1 MRKTHWYIFSTIMI
15 IGVVLGVLSGASK
28 KVQITSEME
37 KRIKTAIELSL
48 EPEII
53 VDEGGK
59 QINESSMHH
68 YKERLCAVFDEK
80 CAMVQ
85 RAYDAMQL
93 AYNNYDEHS
102 DVVINNDITSFY
114 PSLYEESEDGKTAKV
129 AVDTHCIQ
137 RCVQFEKDTE
147 RFRAVIAAI
156 KATYLIELEKDNNNQ
171 WKIIKFDM
179 SNYEF
184 GSPKEMKI
192 TTKNYERTFSSREE
206 AIEYLNR
213 INIEKE
219 FER

>member
-1 MRKTHWYIFSTIMI
+1 MRKTHWYILTTIMI

-28 KVQITSEME
+28 KVQITGEME
-37 KRIKTAIELSL
+37 KKLKTAIELSL

-53 VDEGGK
+53 VDGQGK
-59 QINESSMHH
+59 QINENSMHY
-68 YKERLCAVFDEK
+68 YKKRLCEVFDEK
-80 CAMVQ
+80 CPMVV

-93 AYNNYDEHS
+93 AYDNYDEHS

-129 AVDTHCIQ
+129 AADTRCIQ
-137 RCVQFEKDTE
+137 RCVQFEKDTGS
-147 RFRAVIAAI
+147 FRAVIAAI
-156 KATYLIELEKDNNNQ
+156 KATYIFELEKDNNNQ

-184 GSPKEMKI
+184 GSPEEMKI
-192 TTKNYERTFSSREE
+192 ATKNYERSFSSREE

-219 FER
+219 FEC